1 MYVKIKDGSS
11 WPDPTNK
18 ETRDAMWRLIHTDTP
33 SKADM
38 HRVLAMA
45 EAYDYLITSEE
56 MTLKK
61 VTEKVSS
68 IRKVLK
74 QAT

>member
-11 WPDPTNK
+11 WPDPTNN
-18 ETRDAMWRLIHTDTP
+18 ETIEAMWRLVHLENP

-45 EAYDYLITSEE
+45 EAYAYLITSQE

-61 VTEKVSS
+61 AMDKISC
-68 IRKVLK
+68 IRNVIK
-74 QAT
+74 QAA